1 MDLLRCKVVCEAA
14 NAPVTPLAEEILE
27 SRGVQILPDVLV
39 NAGAVTVS
47 YFEYVKNLGHIA
59 PGRLTKR
66 WEGKSNIA
74 MLRPLANMLEDIGLE
89 AQWDEKAL
97 TGATEKDLVYSGLEN
112 SMNVAISETEKTAK
126 EHGIGLRTAAYVN
139 ALKRID
145 RTTMSARIGN

>member
-1 MDLLRCKVVCEAA
+1 MCYQDELELYAKECDIFIPAARELMITVKNVDLLRCKVLVEAGS
-14 NAPVTPLAEEILE
+14 APITPLAEEILE

-39 NAGAVTVS
+39 NAGAVIVA

-74 MLRPLANMLEDIGLE
+74 MLRPLANMLEEYGLE
-89 AQWDEKAL
+89 AQWDEAAL

-112 SMNVAISETEKTAK
+112 SIHVAI
-126 EHGIGLRTAAYVN
+126 
-139 ALKRID
+139 
-145 RTTMSARIGN
+145 